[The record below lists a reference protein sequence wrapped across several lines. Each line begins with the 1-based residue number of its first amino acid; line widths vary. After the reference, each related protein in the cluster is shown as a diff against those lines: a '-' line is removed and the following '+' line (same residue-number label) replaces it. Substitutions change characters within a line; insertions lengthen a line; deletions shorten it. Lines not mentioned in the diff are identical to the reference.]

1 MDIDEKYLA
10 LQEFLRDRE
19 IESQEKKDKLLMAFE
34 TLPEEQKEDLLEQA
48 KKRLKGERACNNV
61 IKKYEKK
68 LNEFKYFYD
77 PEYYEDIDSVDI
89 DGNPEVGYPF
99 TYQGNS
105 IKLQDSVIRI
115 DYDYT
120 DNKVTIFVD
129 FAPQTD
135 KEDDYGEGIEDASME
150 EILKL
155 LEYIHKHPTKSLNYC
170 IDAVFS

>member
-10 LQEFLRDRE
+10 LQEFLKDRE
-19 IESQEKKDKLLMAFE
+19 IKSQEEKDKLLVAFE
-34 TLPEEQKEDLLEQA
+34 ALPEEQKEEILEQA
-48 KKRLKGERACNNV
+48 KKRLKGERACKNV

-77 PEYYEDIDSVDI
+77 PEYYNGVESTDI

-105 IKLQDSVIRI
+105 IKLQDSAIRI

-120 DNKVTIFVD
+120 NDKVTISVD
-129 FAPQTD
+129 FVPPAD
-135 KEDDYGEGIEDASME
+135 KEGEYGESVDDVSME
-150 EILKL
+150 EVLKL
-155 LEYIHKHPTKSLNYC
+155 LKCIHKNSTKPLKYC